1 MVKIRLSRVG
11 ARNQAKY
18 RIVVAEEK
26 FKRDGRFLEIIG
38 HYDTTTNPAKIVVDE
53 GRYKHWISQGAQ
65 PTDSVAR
72 LIKRL

>member
-18 RIVVAEEK
+18 RVVVADGK

-38 HYDTTTNPAKIVVDE
+38 HYDTTTDPATIVIDKE
-53 GRYKHWISQGAQ
+53 RYNHWISLGAQ

>member
-1 MVKIRLSRVG
+1 MVKIRLARVG

-18 RIVVAEEK
+18 RVVVADER

-38 HYDTTTNPAKIVVDE
+38 HYDTTTDPSTVVVDKN
-53 GRYKHWISQGAQ
+53 RYDHWISVGAQ
-65 PTDSVAR
+65 PTETVSR